1 MIQRGTRARYESY
14 THVAAAHAGFASARR
29 ISVVA
34 VPADTW
40 LRTCHAARPIYGP
53 RTKTTLNLK
62 TSARIAAA
70 VVAVVALSAS
80 TTVATATFVPG
91 LMPKGE
97 RGQLGA
103 RGPAGPPGR
112 AGLDGKD
119 GKDVA
124 PAATAT
130 ETVPTE
136 DTEPHLHLMGRD
148 LGPLSEA
155 RSYCRSVQLDIPP
168 ASELPSYGGSTQ
180 YPNAN
185 QNRASCGYSNA
196 DLDKFLDDRE
206 AKGDYDDFVY

>member
-1 MIQRGTRARYESY
+1 M
-14 THVAAAHAGFASARR
+14 
-29 ISVVA
+29 
-34 VPADTW
+34 
-40 LRTCHAARPIYGP
+40 
-53 RTKTTLNLK
+53 NLK
-62 TSARIAAA
+62 TFARIAAA

-80 TTVATATFVPG
+80 TTVATATFLPG

-97 RGQLGA
+97 QGQRGA

-112 AGLDGKD
+112 DGLDGRD
-119 GKDVA
+119 GKNGQSIA
-124 PAATAT
+124 PDATAT

-136 DTEPHLHLMGRD
+136 DAEPHLHLMGGD
-148 LGPLSEA
+148 LGRLSEA

-168 ASELPSYGGSTQ
+168 ASELPSYGGNPQ

-206 AKGDYDDFVY
+206 AKGDYDEFVY